1 LLDFAAVQVAL
12 GLVFV
17 YLVLALVCSALNEA
31 VSTAWRWRARFLREG
46 IANMLDPDDPKKGA
60 EYAKQLY
67 AHPVVN
73 SLIRPNSPK
82 GKPRHPSYLPAR
94 AFATAL
100 LDIDRKGAERTVKEQ
115 IDAVPSPQTRAAL
128 QALWADA
135 GGRQD
140 LFRHAV
146 EAWYDDAMDRVSG
159 WYRRRM
165 HLLMWVVAGVIVLS
179 LNVDTIRIADH
190 LWKDRTIRAAVIAR
204 TQHPGPAAAAPS
216 VTNVAVSVD
225 KLQQLKLPVGW
236 WIEQRPKSGGAWA
249 SMLLLKLIGL
259 LMTAAAMT
267 LGAPFWFDVLGKVAR
282 IRSAGQI
289 PVPTQPP
296 RPVTW
301 SPPAPTMPE
310 VTPVHATPRV
320 RRVKTAEK

>member
-1 LLDFAAVQVAL
+1 MLDFAAVQVAL
-12 GLVFV
+12 GLIFV

-46 IANMLDPDDPKKGA
+46 IANLLDPDDPVKGA
-60 EYAKQLY
+60 EYAKSLY

-73 SLIRPNSPK
+73 GLIRPNSPR

-94 AFATAL
+94 VFTTAL
-100 LDIDRKGAERTVKEQ
+100 LDIDRKGAERTVKES
-115 IDAVPSPQTRAAL
+115 IDAVPSPQAREAL
-128 QALWADA
+128 QALWADSN
-135 GGRQD
+135 GRQD

-165 HLLMWVVAGVIVLS
+165 HLLMWVVAGVIVLT

-204 TQHPGPAAAAPS
+204 TQHPGAAATSPS

-225 KLQQLKLPVGW
+225 KLQQLKLPIGW
-236 WIEQRPKSGGAWA
+236 WIEQRPSGGAGWLN
-249 SMLLLKLIGL
+249 MLMLKLFGL

-267 LGAPFWFDVLGKVAR
+267 LGAPFWFDLLGKVAR

-289 PVPTQPP
+289 PVQAQPP

-301 SPPAPTMPE
+301 SPPAPSAPE
-310 VTPVHATPRV
+310 VTPVHAAPRV
-320 RRVKTAEK
+320 RRVKA